1 MNGAQISQI
10 ASVGVVP
17 TATTRAEV
25 FPWRN
30 QGAKY
35 HLGRRGQHA
44 AGAAETRGP
53 GFPSARPAPH
63 RGQACY
69 PGRTAPGAL
78 GRHVVHASADATTA
92 PSAWAASAARSP
104 LYMRRKEARR
114 GGAARIFTLPRK
126 QSGEESK
133 LTPKDNASD
142 RSHNREEKS
151 SKTPRFPQCRA
162 NSSRRPWINSA

>member
-17 TATTRAEV
+17 TATTRAEF
-25 FPWRN
+25 FPGVTKAQSITWAGERSMRRRQPN
-30 QGAKY
+30 
-35 HLGRRGQHA
+35 LGGRAFH
-44 AGAAETRGP
+44 P
-53 GFPSARPAPH
+53 ARPARH

-114 GGAARIFTLPRK
+114 GGAERMFTLPRK
-126 QSGEESK
+126 RSGEESK
-133 LTPKDNASD
+133 LTQNASG
-142 RSHNREEKS
+142 SFSYREEM
-151 SKTPRFPQCRA
+151 
-162 NSSRRPWINSA
+162 N